1 MQRVLNYVMDT
12 QNVTLRI
19 PKPLLAEAKRVAAAR
34 GSNVTA
40 LVIESLTRIASGDE
54 AYSAAWER
62 QKELMRLD
70 KRLRDPEE
78 TFSTRDS
85 LHER

>member
-1 MQRVLNYVMDT
+1 MDT
-12 QNVTLRI
+12 KNVTLRI

-40 LVIESLTRIASGDE
+40 LVIESLTRIASGNE
-54 AYSAAWER
+54 AYSTAWER
-62 QKELMRLD
+62 QKELMRSGQ
-70 KRLRDPEE
+70 RLRDPEE
-78 TFSTRDS
+78 TFSERDA

>member
-1 MQRVLNYVMDT
+1 MDT

-62 QKELMRLD
+62 QKELMRSGQ
-70 KRLRDPEE
+70 RLREPKEV
-78 TFSTRDS
+78 FSTRDS

>member
-1 MQRVLNYVMDT
+1 MDT

-54 AYSAAWER
+54 VYSAAWER
-62 QKELMRLD
+62 QKELMRSG
-70 KRLRDPEE
+70 KRLRDSEE
-78 TFSTRDS
+78 TFSTRDA